1 MRKLLWTLFFV
12 IGILIPCVTYIY
24 SNSYKVVTTKEYD
37 LGVTDEITEGIQYSQ
52 NINIPRNIRKFGVMF
67 GTYSRSNQGMLN
79 ISIEQEKVKIEKN
92 IDVSKIEDNKI
103 NYIKMNFSK
112 LKKGKAVLTIK
123 GIDGKKGSSI
133 SAYKSSDIS
142 LGEIN
147 GSQDDRGIIYEMGY
161 YSFNSIVKLQ
171 LVYLV
176 LTIITYIAVYSL
188 SKDKKKNNK
197 KLYGLV
203 LLMIFFMIN
212 VKVPI
217 VSFHAEPYVETLSNF
232 LIYGI
237 RKSFMQNLLI
247 PDAGYLPLFTRIIG
261 LVIIKIFGFNLK
273 WTVFLMQNIGVL
285 LIASFSSLFV
295 MDKFKKYGNFLFRM
309 CVAVILGGGVT
320 LTSSVEGYY
329 FFNFIYYGFVALIFF
344 SLMDFS
350 RLKKRNYI
358 MISILTFFI
367 IMSKSHYITLLP
379 IAFAIL
385 ILFRKKMIK
394 REKLYLG
401 VIIIASF
408 LQILFIK
415 MNSSGG
421 LLGQEIRYPTISE
434 VLYRIAQ
441 QFIFVFFPT
450 VTDMYN
456 IGFLNITFLI
466 GWFFLFGINILFL
479 LKLKNKESVISVGL
493 LFLIVEVIILNIS
506 TTGNMFGWNQPY
518 NWLNTSI
525 ILNARHSLFIII
537 SYICL
542 IILMLYNIKKML
554 FKYFNTDNILKFI
567 NLKIF
572 EKCVYIILSFILII
586 RFSAFDNNEAKNQ
599 FPNSIKIEKA
609 ISDWKSYY
617 KFYKSENYLVPEEPF
632 LLLSQNT
639 DVYLVSN
646 NVIKKVNPFQVRDK
660 LGIDNIYWI
669 EEDVN
674 KEVAQIHE
682 IDLKKEIGVSYLYT
696 ERLRANNLDKL
707 KIIGLNEKNEVVW
720 EVNQLND
727 PEKQFIGFKLD
738 DSKKIRKIKFY
749 TVDNN
754 KAFVKDKIFLGIK
767 SN

>member
-1 MRKLLWTLFFV
+1 
-12 IGILIPCVTYIY
+12 
-24 SNSYKVVTTKEYD
+24 
-37 LGVTDEITEGIQYSQ
+37 
-52 NINIPRNIRKFGVMF
+52 
-67 GTYSRSNQGMLN
+67 
-79 ISIEQEKVKIEKN
+79 
-92 IDVSKIEDNKI
+92 
-103 NYIKMNFSK
+103 
-112 LKKGKAVLTIK
+112 
-123 GIDGKKGSSI
+123 
-133 SAYKSSDIS
+133 
-142 LGEIN
+142 
-147 GSQDDRGIIYEMGY
+147 
-161 YSFNSIVKLQ
+161 
-171 LVYLV
+171 
-176 LTIITYIAVYSL
+176 
-188 SKDKKKNNK
+188 
-197 KLYGLV
+197 
-203 LLMIFFMIN
+203 
-212 VKVPI
+212 
-217 VSFHAEPYVETLSNF
+217 
-232 LIYGI
+232 
-237 RKSFMQNLLI
+237 
-247 PDAGYLPLFTRIIG
+247 
-261 LVIIKIFGFNLK
+261 
-273 WTVFLMQNIGVL
+273 
-285 LIASFSSLFV
+285 
-295 MDKFKKYGNFLFRM
+295 
-309 CVAVILGGGVT
+309 
-320 LTSSVEGYY
+320 
-329 FFNFIYYGFVALIFF
+329 
-344 SLMDFS
+344 
-350 RLKKRNYI
+350 
-358 MISILTFFI
+358 
-367 IMSKSHYITLLP
+367 
-379 IAFAIL
+379 
-385 ILFRKKMIK
+385 
-394 REKLYLG
+394 
-401 VIIIASF
+401 
-408 LQILFIK
+408 
-415 MNSSGG
+415 
-421 LLGQEIRYPTISE
+421 
-434 VLYRIAQ
+434 
-441 QFIFVFFPT
+441 
-450 VTDMYN
+450 MYN

-466 GWFFLFGINILFL
+466 GWFFLLGINIFFL

-554 FKYFNTDNILKFI
+554 FKYFNTDNILKFT

-572 EKCVYIILSFILII
+572 EKYVYIILSFILII

-682 IDLKKEIGVSYLYT
+682 IDLKKETGVSYLYT

>member
-1 MRKLLWTLFFV
+1 MRKIIWTLFFV

-24 SNSYKVVTTKEYD
+24 NNSYKVVSTKKYD
-37 LGVTDEITEGIQYSQ
+37 LGVTDEIVQGIEYSQ
-52 NINIPRNIRKFGVMF
+52 DINLPGNIEKLGVMF
-67 GTYSRSNQGMLN
+67 GTYQRNNQGLLKV
-79 ISIEQEKVKIEKN
+79 SIEQEKVKIETN
-92 IDVSKIEDNKI
+92 IDISKIENNKI
-103 NYIKMNFSK
+103 HYIKMNFSK
-112 LKKGKAVLTIK
+112 LKKGKAILSIK
-123 GIDGKKGSSI
+123 GIDGKKGNSVCI
-133 SAYKSSDIS
+133 FKSSDIS
-142 LGEIN
+142 LGKIN
-147 GSQDDRGIIYEMGY
+147 RSQETNGIIYEMAY
-161 YSFNSIVKLQ
+161 YSFNNVVKLQ
-171 LVYLV
+171 LLYLILTTIMYIVVYN
-176 LTIITYIAVYSL
+176 L
-188 SKDKKKNNK
+188 SKNEKKNNE
-197 KLYGLV
+197 KLYV
-203 LLMIFFMIN
+203 FVSIMIFSMIN

-217 VSFHAEPYVETLSNF
+217 VSFHAEPYVETLTNF
-232 LIYGI
+232 LIFGI
-237 RKSFMQNLLI
+237 QKNLIQNILI
-247 PDAGYLPLFTRIIG
+247 PDSGYLPLFTRIIG
-261 LVIIKIFGFNLK
+261 LFIIKVFGFNLK
-273 WTVFLMQNIGVL
+273 WTLFLMQNVGIL
-285 LIASFSSLFV
+285 LITSFSSLFI
-295 MDKFKKYGNFLFRM
+295 MDKFKKYGSFLFRM
-309 CVAVILGGGVT
+309 CIAIILGGGVT

-518 NWLNTSI
+518 NWLNISI

-542 IILMLYNIKKML
+542 IILILYNIKRYL
-554 FKYFNTDNILKFI
+554 YNYLNINNISKFI
-567 NLKIF
+567 NLKIV
-572 EKCVYIILSFILII
+572 EKSLYTLLAFVLII

-599 FPNSIKIEKA
+599 YPNSIKIEKA
-609 ISDWKSYY
+609 ISDWKNYY
-617 KFYKSENYLVPEEPF
+617 KFFKLENYVVPEEPF
-632 LLLSQNT
+632 LLLSKNN

-646 NVIKKVNPFQVRDK
+646 NVMKKLDPLEDK
-660 LGIDNIYWI
+660 YLPKYKYWI
-669 EEDVN
+669 NVDVN
-674 KEVAQIHE
+674 EELTQVHE
-682 IDLKKEIGVSYLYT
+682 IDLKQEMGVNYLYA
-696 ERLRANNLDKL
+696 ERLRANNFDKL
-707 KIIGLNEKNEVVW
+707 KIVGFNAKNEVVW
-720 EVNQLND
+720 EANQLND

-749 TVDNN
+749 TVDKS
-754 KAFVKDKIFLGIK
+754 KAFVMDKVFLGIK
-767 SN
+767 NN